1 MLVDLVC
8 QEKFERIILC
18 CQEKFMMTPKVRRSL
33 HEKFLFSLNNDLT
46 KYICGHCSDKEWLRV
61 THFN

>member
-1 MLVDLVC
+1 
-8 QEKFERIILC
+8 
-18 CQEKFMMTPKVRRSL
+18 MMTPKVRRPL

-46 KYICGHCSDKEWLRV
+46 EYICGHCSDKEWLRV

>member
-1 MLVDLVC
+1 
-8 QEKFERIILC
+8 
-18 CQEKFMMTPKVRRSL
+18 MMTPKVKRSL

-46 KYICGHCSDKEWLRV
+46 KCICGHCSDKEWLRV

>member
-1 MLVDLVC
+1 MLVDPAC

-46 KYICGHCSDKEWLRV
+46 KYICGHCSDKE
-61 THFN
+61 